1 MNYIIKQN
9 TVSLFLLLIVGLI
22 IPSAFA
28 ESVPSWVKNTAG
40 WWATDAISETE
51 FVNAI
56 EFLVKEDIIQV
67 DASQTSETSQGVPSW
82 VKNTAGWWA
91 TDAISETEFVNAI
104 AYLIK
109 VGIIT
114 LEEKLIQ
121 SDTDLRVAFIGDQG
135 NAIQSIA
142 VLNLIKDEGA
152 HIVLHQ
158 GDFDYDDNP
167 EVWDKMISDVLG
179 NDFPY
184 LASIGHHD
192 ELAWSDYQQKLYDR
206 LKKNPDVECSGDLGV
221 KSSCTYHGLFF
232 ILVGPGTFDPAIT
245 GSGHDSFIKN
255 QLSDNEHMWRVC
267 SWSENM
273 HYMQLGVKP
282 DKVGWEVYENCKN
295 GGAIIAT
302 AHEHSY
308 HRTKTLI
315 NIENQ
320 ILDPRWPEPDKLRV
334 KEGSTFVFVS
344 GLGGHSIRDQDRC
357 LPVSY
362 PYGCNE
368 EWAKIYTSDQDA
380 DFGALFCTF
389 NVDGQS
395 NKASCYFKNIRGEV
409 VDKFTITNL
418 IGIEDAEPNLHNID
432 LSTKDLSNRDLS
444 GMVLVDIDLTDVN
457 LTGTKLMG
465 ANLSLSNLAGADLSN
480 KDLTGTILRATG
492 LTKADFTGTILT
504 DTNLSNSIL
513 TNVDLSGKDLTGNN
527 FSNAFIADVDLSNA
541 ILVGSNL
548 SDAVLIRT
556 TLTGADLTD
565 ANLTGADLSDMDL
578 TGTKLRGV
586 DLKNVDI
593 DGVNLSGMDLTDAR
607 LRGMDLTDKDLTGTI
622 LVGADLT
629 NAVLPSSYLSGNNFT
644 GTIFDRVNFAGEDL
658 SKSDFSF
665 ASFRNADMT
674 NITAKDTEF
683 VGVDFTKI
691 KNTSLMGSNLSN
703 TSFAYSNLSGV
714 NLNDSN
720 LLSLNLQHADLTDQD
735 FTNSVNLTEIDFYF
749 AKLSNANFEGVDL
762 AGRDASVLLEN
773 KADLINSLSLSEQ
786 EDVTKLRV
794 NIFGERNTI
803 RLLSMFST
811 GNDLNVHFKFVNNF
825 AKTDLTNANFKNA
838 DLNYAILYGANLT
851 NANFTGADL
860 SNTDLVG
867 ANLEGAN
874 LEGANLEGAHLK
886 CINHSICIPN

>member
-28 ESVPSWVKNTAG
+28 ES
-40 WWATDAISETE
+40 
-51 FVNAI
+51 
-56 EFLVKEDIIQV
+56 
-67 DASQTSETSQGVPSW
+67 VPSW

-691 KNTSLMGSNLSN
+691 KNTSLMGSNLSY

-825 AKTDLTNANFKNA
+825 AETDLTNANFKNA